1 MTSASNP
8 RFDWMGIPYIFKGAV
23 IVFEPNQRK
32 IQPHASVSIVYPRE
46 YPSTICLSRK
56 VTFEPISARS
66 MSEQNG
72 QSSAAAEIGS
82 IPSRQVAAESQIC
95 ASMVGRTNG
104 CRGSP
109 GVTNSRPETGTK
121 SWKRTRRLSSRSS
134 LFAISGWQR
143 CLDDKALGSTGD
155 IVVPSRWV
163 NCAQQ
168 RSMSS
173 ELICPP
179 LGWKV
184 LTSGSPYFHIIC
196 DCLRGAFFGNPEMWL
211 SSRKSFRH
219 PVLSPRALI
228 WEMALWKGIW

>member
-1 MTSASNP
+1 MA
-8 RFDWMGIPYIFKGAV
+8 IH
-23 IVFEPNQRK
+23 QLL
-32 IQPHASVSIVYPRE
+32 Q
-46 YPSTICLSRK
+46 
-56 VTFEPISARS
+56 
-66 MSEQNG
+66 
-72 QSSAAAEIGS
+72 IGS
-82 IPSRQVAAESQIC
+82 IPSRRVAAESQIC

-104 CRGSP
+104 CRGSL
-109 GVTNSRPETGTK
+109 GVTNSRPETGTN

-134 LFAISGWQR
+134 LFVISGWQR

-196 DCLRGAFFGNPEMWL
+196 DCLWGAFFWYPRNVIVFKEILQASCLIPESSDLRNGPLKRHIITGGQCRDHFPRFGSLRHQVWDWWGEWL
-211 SSRKSFRH
+211 SYT
-219 PVLSPRALI
+219 P
-228 WEMALWKGIW
+228 